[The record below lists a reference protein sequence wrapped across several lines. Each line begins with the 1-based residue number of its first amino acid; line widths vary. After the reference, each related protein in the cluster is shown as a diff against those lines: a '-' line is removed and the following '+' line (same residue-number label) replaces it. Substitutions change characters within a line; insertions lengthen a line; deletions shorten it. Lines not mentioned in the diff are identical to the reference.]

1 MKVKS
6 NPRYDALV
14 AELKKFRRLYSKWE
28 GVAFRAAPLEFARLT
43 KLLDGKGNLKIG
55 GRWLAAGTFRAVN
68 LSVTQETAIKE
79 SNANFTYYN
88 FALSDV
94 KPKVIV
100 GVQLRLARVIDLTSP
115 TGIRAQPWLPLA
127 ELLAEDWRKV
137 NDAGHESQSQ
147 TFGRAAHDAGAEALL
162 VPSARV
168 RGGVNLVYF
177 PESVSSREVVKI
189 LGEDELLR
197 WLKKR

>member
-1 MKVKS
+1 MKIKP
-6 NPRYDALV
+6 NPRYGAFV
-14 AELKKFRRLYSKWE
+14 VELKNFKRRFCKWE

-43 KLLDGKGNLKIG
+43 KLLDGKGGLQVG
-55 GRWLAAGTFRAVN
+55 GRWLAAAHFPAVN
-68 LSVTQETAIKE
+68 LSTTQEAAVKE
-79 SNANFTYYN
+79 SSANFTYYN

-100 GVQLRLARVIDLTSP
+100 GVRLKLARVVDLTKSR
-115 TGIRAQPWLPLA
+115 GIRAQPWLRLD

-147 TFGRAAHDAGAEALL
+147 AFGRAAHDIGAEALL

-177 PESVSSREVVKI
+177 PESVASPSGIEI
-189 LGEDELLR
+189 LGEEELAR
-197 WLKKR
+197 WLKKK

>member
-1 MKVKS
+1 MSSDEVKS

-14 AELKKFRRLYSKWE
+14 TELKKFRRLYSKWE
-28 GVAFRAAPLEFARLT
+28 GVVFRAAPLEFARLT

-68 LSVTQETAIKE
+68 LSVTQETAVKE
-79 SNANFTYYN
+79 SNGNFTYYN

-94 KPKVIV
+94 KPKVVV
-100 GVQLRLARVIDLTSP
+100 GVQMKLHRVIDLTNP
-115 TGIRAQPWLPLA
+115 IGIRAQPWLSLA

-147 TFGRAAHDAGAEALL
+147 AFGRAAHDAGAKPCWFRPRA
-162 VPSARV
+162 SGA
-168 RGGVNLVYF
+168 G
-177 PESVSSREVVKI
+177 
-189 LGEDELLR
+189 
-197 WLKKR
+197 